1 MTINTNNIPN
11 SKTKHK
17 TNLNKFQGKS
27 SGIEIDI
34 GTAMLT

>member
-17 TNLNKFQGKS
+17 TNLNKF
-27 SGIEIDI
+27 
-34 GTAMLT
+34 